1 MSFFVVKNRIHLTR
15 GDSAEFDLTIRD
27 RVTGSVFIP
36 GDGDRLTFTLKR
48 FITDKDPVLT
58 KTLGQGIRQEQD
70 SCVLVFLPE
79 DTRHLSCGRY
89 IYEVK
94 LVRGTGYTDTIIPAR
109 DFFLDDIATTGAS
122 LEEAARL
129 LKEGGAE
136 KVVGLVLA
144 SNAPMASVSNLD

>member
-79 DTRHLSCGRY
+79 DTRLFILVAGISIEVSSVAGLRY
-89 IYEVK
+89 RYRHV
-94 LVRGTGYTDTIIPAR
+94 PA
-109 DFFLDDIATTGAS
+109 
-122 LEEAARL
+122 
-129 LKEGGAE
+129 
-136 KVVGLVLA
+136 VGLLFSRERCGGRSRRQR
-144 SNAPMASVSNLD
+144 SNSKRYVYA

>member
-79 DTRHLSCGRY
+79 DTRY

-109 DFFLDDIATTGAS
+109 DFFL
-122 LEEAARL
+122 ER
-129 LKEGGAE
+129 
-136 KVVGLVLA
+136 
-144 SNAPMASVSNLD
+144 SVTERGTE

>member
-70 SCVLVFLPE
+70 SC
-79 DTRHLSCGRY
+79 GRY

-109 DFFLDDIATTGAS
+109 DFFL
-122 LEEAARL
+122 ER
-129 LKEGGAE
+129 
-136 KVVGLVLA
+136 
-144 SNAPMASVSNLD
+144 SVMERGTE

>member
-1 MSFFVVKNRIHLTR
+1 MSIFVVKNRIHLTR

-109 DFFLDDIATTGAS
+109 DFFL
-122 LEEAARL
+122 ER
-129 LKEGGAE
+129 
-136 KVVGLVLA
+136 
-144 SNAPMASVSNLD
+144 SVMERGTE

>member
-1 MSFFVVKNRIHLTR
+1 MSLSR
-15 GDSAEFDLTIRD
+15 
-27 RVTGSVFIP
+27 

-109 DFFLDDIATTGAS
+109 DFFL
-122 LEEAARL
+122 ER
-129 LKEGGAE
+129 
-136 KVVGLVLA
+136 
-144 SNAPMASVSNLD
+144 SVTERGTE

>member
-1 MSFFVVKNRIHLTR
+1 MSFCSEELDPSDAGRFSRIRPDHPRPGNGQCLY
-15 GDSAEFDLTIRD
+15 
-27 RVTGSVFIP
+27 P

-109 DFFLDDIATTGAS
+109 DFFL
-122 LEEAARL
+122 ER
-129 LKEGGAE
+129 
-136 KVVGLVLA
+136 
-144 SNAPMASVSNLD
+144 SVMERGTE

>member
-58 KTLGQGIRQEQD
+58 KTLGQGICQEQD
-70 SCVLVFLPE
+70 SCVLVFLSGRAFRRPSPAPHPAF
-79 DTRHLSCGRY
+79 TRWIS
-89 IYEVK
+89 
-94 LVRGTGYTDTIIPAR
+94 
-109 DFFLDDIATTGAS
+109 AS
-122 LEEAARL
+122 
-129 LKEGGAE
+129 
-136 KVVGLVLA
+136 A
-144 SNAPMASVSNLD
+144 SSAQSSSG